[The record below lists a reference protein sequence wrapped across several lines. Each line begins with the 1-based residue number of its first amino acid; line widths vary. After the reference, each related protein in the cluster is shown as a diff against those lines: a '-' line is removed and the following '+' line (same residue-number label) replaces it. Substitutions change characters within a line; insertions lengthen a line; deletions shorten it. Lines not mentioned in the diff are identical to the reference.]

1 MGTDFNANEVFEM
14 ARQIEINGAAF
25 YREAAEAVDSED
37 HKNFLIELAKME
49 DDHEKTFENMQKELT
64 AGEQTLLVFDPEDEN
79 AVYLKALADTRVFF
93 KKEKPGSDMTQI
105 LKSAIQTEKDSI
117 VFYLGMKEMVP
128 EKYGKSRINDII
140 KEEMS
145 HLKLLSGKLKSEAK
159 GDLT

>member
-1 MGTDFNANEVFEM
+1 
-14 ARQIEINGAAF
+14 
-25 YREAAEAVDSED
+25 
-37 HKNFLIELAKME
+37 ME
-49 DDHEKTFENMQKELT
+49 DDHEKIFENMQKELT

-145 HLKLLSGKLKSEAK
+145 HLKLLSGKLKSEAR